1 MVDARAIVFE
11 YLYEGNLSAEEI
23 KITAVAVH
31 NVNGFDR
38 YTSVMFTVGVWY
50 IVT

>member
-1 MVDARAIVFE
+1 MVEVGELVFE

-38 YTSVMFTVGVWY
+38 YTVCDVRSWLLVS
-50 IVT
+50 